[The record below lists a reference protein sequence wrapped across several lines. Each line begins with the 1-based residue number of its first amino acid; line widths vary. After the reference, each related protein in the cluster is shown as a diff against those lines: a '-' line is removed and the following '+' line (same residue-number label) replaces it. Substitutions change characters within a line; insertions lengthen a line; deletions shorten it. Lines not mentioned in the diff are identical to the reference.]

1 MHEKST
7 LDFKSKDMMLLKER
21 QLDIKMEGQTT
32 RMVFTL
38 EEVFDR
44 CKWNDV
50 KIELIKGD

>member
-7 LDFKSKDMMLLKER
+7 LDFKSKDVMLLKER

-44 CKWNDV
+44 DKWNDV
-50 KIELIKGD
+50 KIELKKGD